1 MSISYGS
8 FGSPRSATG
17 AARRASFG
25 ARCWPVALVAWLF
38 SAGAAGYSEM
48 VVFGDSLSDSG
59 QFPDPERLIQGEL
72 ASLRFTN
79 RVGPEYRA
87 PAPYGEVSTQRLA
100 EALGLGPLL
109 PSTSV
114 IRDQLG
120 LPDGTN
126 YATGGYTTADIVAAI
141 TQPDGSVVSQSG
153 LTLRTRDG
161 YLVTTGGSA
170 VAEALYYIN
179 GGGNDFLDGLVAQP
193 ADAIESADTLA
204 QGVDA
209 LVAAGAR
216 TLVVSNLP
224 DVGASP
230 AGLLSGQRQAFSSLV
245 QVYNQAL
252 GERLARYDGELD
264 IIRLDVPSLFAD
276 VTSSP
281 AEFGL
286 ATDIPLADVCLSDP
300 LCDTSAYGLAAGDPD
315 PSRLLFYDTVHPTT
329 AGQAILADYAYALIT
344 APQLLALSGELAV
357 GSLAAQ
363 QRTIASE
370 LRPGL
375 QGEGLRLFVQGDH
388 HSGEG
393 RGFADEPGF
402 DAAYSA
408 ASVGAVM
415 PLGRGWLGV
424 AVAQREA
431 SLDAPMDSELDG
443 QAFSLFARQQ
453 FGRVGVQAIASRGDF
468 DLDLQRRIALGSAS
482 RVLDGTTQAEGWAGD
497 LRLDYRLTVSD
508 SPWYTAPFVGYRHV
522 EADVDGYREQGSAAN
537 ALIVS
542 GQSVTERQA
551 EVGLLV
557 DRAPTGGLGYFA
569 ELAGGRY
576 LDEAHEGAE
585 VRLAS
590 LPTNRWSGEDRERE
604 DEGYLRLDTGLRMQ
618 FGRVSVQAEG
628 GVQGWSEAATHV
640 QLSAGFTF

>member
-1 MSISYGS
+1 MANS
-8 FGSPRSATG
+8 SATHRPVIG
-17 AARRASFG
+17 ATHRMRY
-25 ARCWPVALVAWLF
+25 WPVILTAWLF
-38 SAGAAGYSEM
+38 STGAAGYSGL

-59 QFPDPERLIQGEL
+59 QFPDPERLAQGEL
-72 ASLRFTN
+72 GSLRFTN

-100 EALGLGPLL
+100 DALGLAPLL

-126 YATGGYTTADIVAAI
+126 YATGGYTTADIVASI

-170 VAEALYYIN
+170 APEALYYVN
-179 GGGNDFLDGLVAQP
+179 GGGNDFLDGLVTQT
-193 ADAIESADTLA
+193 ADAIDSADTLA
-204 QGVDA
+204 RGIDA

-216 TLVVSNLP
+216 TIVVSNLP
-224 DVGASP
+224 DVGQSP
-230 AGLLSGQRQAFSSLV
+230 AGLVSGQREAFSSLV

-252 GERLARYDGELD
+252 GEHLARYDGKLD
-264 IIRLDVPSLFAD
+264 IIRLDVPGLFAD

-286 ATDIPLADVCLSDP
+286 ATDIPLANVCFSDP
-300 LCDTSAYGLAAGDPD
+300 LCDTSAYGLASGNPD

-329 AGQAILADYAYALIT
+329 AGQQILADYAYALIR
-344 APQLLALSGELAV
+344 APQLLSLSGELAV

-363 QRTIASE
+363 QQAIASE
-370 LRPGL
+370 LRPGM
-375 QGEGLRLFVQGDH
+375 QGRGLRLFVQGDH
-388 HSGEG
+388 QGGAS
-393 RGFADEPGF
+393 RGFVAEPQL
-402 DAAYSA
+402 DASHSA

-415 PLGRGWLGV
+415 PLARGWVGV
-424 AVAQREA
+424 AAAQREA
-431 SLDAPMDSELDG
+431 SLDHPMDSELDG

-468 DLDLQRRIALGSAS
+468 DLDLQRRIALGSAV
-482 RVLDGTTQAEGWAGD
+482 RVLDGTTQADGWAGD
-497 LRLDYRLTVSD
+497 LRLDYRLTASD
-508 SPWYTAPFVGYRHV
+508 SPWYTAPFIGYRHV
-522 EADVDGYREQGSAAN
+522 EVEIEGYREQGSAAN

-542 GQSVTERQA
+542 EQSVTERQA
-551 EVGLLV
+551 EAGFLV
-557 DRAPTGGLGYFA
+557 DRAPAGGLGFFA

-576 LDEAHEGAE
+576 LDGTREGAE

-590 LPTNRWSGEDRERE
+590 LPTNRWSGEERERE
-604 DEGYLRLDTGLRMQ
+604 DQGYLRLDAGLRMRLGD
-618 FGRVSVQAEG
+618 FTVQAGG

-640 QLSAGFTF
+640 QLSAGFSF